1 MIRCRIIHDC
11 IAIKIAVNFG
21 SFVISV
27 ESKMK
32 PRVKAVMGAPI
43 SKVIQPGFAHF
54 AMVEKVALHNLDELM
69 RTDMQAARLIVSLIR
84 LIEPGSGG
92 VVVISRAAMAEL
104 LEVSLP
110 TVQRALK
117 TLVDGHWV
125 QRMKIGGA
133 YALAVNRAVAWV
145 GPRGQLDHA
154 VFSATVVASRAEQDA
169 AGINPGELRQLPMA
183 LPGEEVLP
191 FGEAEP
197 PAQELIPGTEQVAR
211 MADPETGEI
220 PDPWAH
226 LRGLPPEE
234 AMKAEL
240 ERRGQGRLEV

>member
-1 MIRCRIIHDC
+1 
-11 IAIKIAVNFG
+11 
-21 SFVISV
+21 
-27 ESKMK
+27 MK
-32 PRVKAVMGAPI
+32 PRAKVVMGAPI

-54 AMVEKVALHNLDELM
+54 AMVEKTALHNLDELM

-117 TLVDGHWV
+117 TLVSGHWV

-133 YALAVNRAVAWV
+133 YALAVNKTVAWV

-183 LPGEEVLP
+183 LPGEDILP
-191 FGEAEP
+191 IGETEP
-197 PAQELIPGTEQVAR
+197 PAQELIPGTEQFAR
-211 MADPETGEI
+211 MADPDTGEI
-220 PDPWAH
+220 HGYRD
-226 LRGLPPEE
+226 
-234 AMKAEL
+234 EL
-240 ERRGQGRLEV
+240 ERRGQQRLEV

>member
-1 MIRCRIIHDC
+1 MI
-11 IAIKIAVNFG
+11 VL
-21 SFVISV
+21 
-27 ESKMK
+27 ESKVK
-32 PRVKAVMGAPI
+32 PRVKTVMGAPI
-43 SKVIQPGFAHF
+43 TKVIQPGFAHF
-54 AMVEKVALHNLDELM
+54 AMVEKAALHNLDELM

-117 TLVDGHWV
+117 TLVSGHWV
-125 QRMKIGGA
+125 QRLKIGGA
-133 YALAVNRAVAWV
+133 YALAVNKTVAWV

-183 LPGEEVLP
+183 LPGEEILP
-191 FGEAEP
+191 IGEVEP
-197 PAQELIPGTEQVAR
+197 PAQELIPGTEQAAR
-211 MADPETGEI
+211 MADPDTGEI
-220 PDPWAH
+220 HDY
-226 LRGLPPEE
+226 RQ
-234 AMKAEL
+234 EL
-240 ERRGQGRLEV
+240 EQRGQQRLEV